1 VNSEKKWH
9 IIYLDLDKNIYRF
22 VLMPTSVLSLLKTP
36 SRFKYLG
43 IIKLAD
49 SDFPIKYPIFN
60 THNVR
65 IDKLNDLIE
74 LPKKQIENPKAKELI
89 INSSFELHV
98 SEIDPKRSPRK
109 FVKAIKTRHKIRSSV
124 FERDGNKCLK
134 CGETNALTMDHV
146 VPESKGGKFTLQN
159 LQTLCVWCN
168 EEKADKTIDYRLTE
182 GHKCPSVN

>member
-1 VNSEKKWH
+1 MNSDKKWH

-65 IDKLNDLIE
+65 IDRLNEPIVTQKVNVEKQPTKALIVD
-74 LPKKQIENPKAKELI
+74 
-89 INSSFELHV
+89 SSFELHV
-98 SEIDPKRSPRK
+98 SKIDPKRSPRK
-109 FVKAIKTRHKIRSSV
+109 FVKAIKTRHKIRNAV
-124 FERDGNKCLK
+124 LERDGNKCLK

-168 EEKADKTIDYRLTE
+168 EEKADKTIDYRL
-182 GHKCPSVN
+182 N